1 MNQILIF
8 FKKIQIL
15 EALNKGEIPSTG
27 SLVEIFNKG
36 ILEKCLKLY
45 NEKMAGLRFPL
56 PEHSLE
62 HAHEMARVAAM
73 KAFDEQHFGRNHAK
87 KSIEQLDEEIN
98 KVLFI

>member
-1 MNQILIF
+1 
-8 FKKIQIL
+8 
-15 EALNKGEIPSTG
+15 
-27 SLVEIFNKG
+27 
-36 ILEKCLKLY
+36 
-45 NEKMAGLRFPL
+45 MAGLQFPL

-87 KSIEQLDEEIN
+87 KSVEQLDEEIN